1 MSVLQ
6 IKVQKLTPEAF
17 APYGQVLDLPATQ
30 EGAVTSDRFTFWPK
44 LTEYVC
50 DSGRFQIGV
59 STLYKRPFRMCDFER
74 HYHTH
79 EFMIPL
85 NGDMIIV
92 FTKNKGMDK
101 NEEPDYT
108 QAEAFL
114 INKEQGVV
122 INPWVWHWTPM
133 PVEHDINQICSFA
146 YDTEVNDVDI
156 HPMPSGEVIEV
167 LL

>member
-74 HYHTH
+74 HYHTQ

-92 FTKNKGMDK
+92 LRKTKVWIKMKSRITRKQRLFLLPK
-101 NEEPDYT
+101 NR
-108 QAEAFL
+108 A
-114 INKEQGVV
+114 
-122 INPWVWHWTPM
+122 
-133 PVEHDINQICSFA
+133 
-146 YDTEVNDVDI
+146 
-156 HPMPSGEVIEV
+156 